1 MFFIVI
7 LMNDIAIREHGKT
20 ICVIPEPLRV

>member
-7 LMNDIAIREHGKT
+7 LMNDIAIREHGKI